1 MNVYACICV
10 YVYIYIY
17 VCVCIICVCVMYL
30 IKFYEVCF
38 FFLIV
43 YLVNIFPSII
53 MHWPLIN
60 AVNIYL
66 LTFTCNFFSGFQI
79 HLRECGLPRGLI
91 KSNRGNRLH
100 ILFNQSEVHA
110 NNFAVFEKY
119 ISSVCPKDID
129 FLKELEQ
136 NYKSK
141 EAHEQIQALAL
152 FNVLFSAPW
161 IQHFYRDSTTTYSHM
176 DAFIKVR
183 TCKIIDFPLLL
194 LAVFRNR
201 LS

>member
-1 MNVYACICV
+1 MKVNI
-10 YVYIYIY
+10 
-17 VCVCIICVCVMYL
+17 
-30 IKFYEVCF
+30 
-38 FFLIV
+38 LIV
-43 YLVNIFPSII
+43 HFIYNFFQFFSKVAILRCRRSCQPFLVI
-53 MHWPLIN
+53 
-60 AVNIYL
+60 
-66 LTFTCNFFSGFQI
+66 FSGFQI

-136 NYKSK
+136 NYKSR
-141 EAHEQIQALAL
+141 EANEQIQALAL

-201 LS
+201 LSQVYNQITTTDGII